1 MIQRK
6 GDWIQTHN
14 GVSFYP
20 LDPQIEDIQIEDIAH
35 SLSMQC
41 RFNGH
46 ITDFYSVAEHCVHAS
61 FCVEEDKLEALL
73 HDASEAYIC
82 DIPRPIKPML
92 SEYKEIEKN
101 IERKIAE
108 KFRLQYP
115 WSDEIKSTDNYML
128 FLEAH
133 ELMNYTP
140 KNWTFGHYER
150 PANKIEL
157 QCWTPQV
164 AKQKFLKRFDQL
176 YREN

>member
-1 MIQRK
+1 MTQRK

-20 LDPQIEDIQIEDIAH
+20 LDPRVEDIQIEDIAH

-46 ITDFYSVAEHCVHAS
+46 IKEFYSVAEHCVHAS
-61 FCVEEDKLEALL
+61 YCVEEDKLEALL

-108 KFRLQYP
+108 KFQLQYP
-115 WSDEIKSTDNYML
+115 WSDEIKSADNYML
-128 FLEAH
+128 YLEAH
-133 ELMNYTP
+133 QLMKFKP
-140 KNWTFGHYER
+140 ANWTFGNFNLSRY
-150 PANKIEL
+150 AIEL
-157 QCWTPQV
+157 QCWTPRV
-164 AKQKFLKRFDQL
+164 AKRKFLERFHL
-176 YREN
+176 LNRRT